1 MKKLVRSG
9 ECVESNNFAK
19 LLEHLMLGYGVT
31 FRLLWFHSKI
41 EKQTIKSYLKGK
53 THPTDYYLHA
63 LASAFNHFSPRSD
76 NAHEFNMIKYMLQTA
91 IKLDKLEAKKI
102 TD

>member
-1 MKKLVRSG
+1 M
-9 ECVESNNFAK
+9 NFAQ

-41 EKQTIKSYLKGK
+41 EKQTIKSYLTGK
-53 THPTDYYLHA
+53 THPKGHYLHA
-63 LASAFNHFSPRSD
+63 IASAFFHFSGRSN
-76 NAHEFNMIKYMLQTA
+76 NAHEFKMIKFMLQTA